1 MSGKIAPNQGQ
12 ELRNL
17 LTGKAPLISFK
28 EALEPKLLATVI
40 YLHLKCVVTMRTASD
55 SCITISMFGDEVYS
69 GDREFNLYESL
80 IDYAKQ
86 YGVDEFY
93 HTAMGRLH
101 GYSDDDIREF
111 LTNPPECDCSQC
123 KGL

>member
-28 EALEPKLLATVI
+28 EALEPKLLATVT
-40 YLHLKCVVTMRTASD
+40 YLHQQCVVTMRTASD
-55 SCITISMFGDEVYS
+55 CCVTISMFGDA
-69 GDREFNLYESL
+69 REFILYESL
-80 IDYAKQ
+80 IDYTKQ

>member
-1 MSGKIAPNQGQ
+1 MMSGKIAPNQGH
-12 ELRNL
+12 EIDNL
-17 LTGKAPLISFK
+17 LAGRVPLISFK
-28 EALEPKLLATVI
+28 NYTAEQANRLGVLVSYGTIKTYLGVDRVLL
-40 YLHLKCVVTMRTASD
+40 VVPYTTGWRNYCTLYD
-55 SCITISMFGDEVYS
+55 DLIT
-69 GDREFNLYESL
+69 
-80 IDYAKQ
+80 YAKQ

>member
-40 YLHLKCVVTMRTASD
+40 YLHLKCVVTKLTASD
-55 SCITISMFGDEVYS
+55 GCVTVTMFGDAVDTGYLEYT
-69 GDREFNLYESL
+69 LYESL
-80 IDYAKQ
+80 IAYAKK